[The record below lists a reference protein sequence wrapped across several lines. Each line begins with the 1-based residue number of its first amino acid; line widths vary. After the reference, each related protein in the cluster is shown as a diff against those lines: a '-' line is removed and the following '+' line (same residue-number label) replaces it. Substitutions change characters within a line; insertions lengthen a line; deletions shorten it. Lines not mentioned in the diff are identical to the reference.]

1 MPLPDSAL
9 IPDRHNRLIF
19 DELNY
24 DRRSLVDEH
33 RKLMSTMTNE
43 QRRIYDRIMKKVE
56 ENRQGLFFLYG
67 YGGTGKTYIWRAMSA
82 ALRSKGEIVLTVAS
96 SGIAALL
103 IPGGRTAHSRFAIP
117 INVHETSTCEI
128 PASAT
133 NDLSNLIR
141 RAKLIIS
148 DEAPMMHRHCFE
160 CVDRTLQDIMGKKN
174 IPFGGKVVVLGGDFR
189 QILPVI
195 PKGTRQEVVN
205 STINSCHL
213 WRFCEVLTLTTN
225 MRLLSGSADA
235 DIEERNNFSDWIL
248 GVGDGSIGDFNCSS
262 SEIGCI
268 IRLKQLG
275 QSDLTEAPM
284 LK

>member
-1 MPLPDSAL
+1 
-9 IPDRHNRLIF
+9 
-19 DELNY
+19 
-24 DRRSLVDEH
+24 
-33 RKLMSTMTNE
+33 MSTMTNE
-43 QRRIYDRIMKKVE
+43 QRRIYDRIMKRVE

-96 SGIAALL
+96 SGITALL

-128 PASAT
+128 PASAK
-133 NDLSNLIR
+133 NDLSNLIL
-141 RAKLIIS
+141 RAKLIIW

-205 STINSCHL
+205 STINSSHL
-213 WRFCEVLTLTTN
+213 
-225 MRLLSGSADA
+225 
-235 DIEERNNFSDWIL
+235 
-248 GVGDGSIGDFNCSS
+248 
-262 SEIGCI
+262 
-268 IRLKQLG
+268 
-275 QSDLTEAPM
+275 
-284 LK
+284 